1 MGRYH
6 GRASFEAFSNMKS
19 VMKKSNLMDLP
30 VRYPP
35 YTPLKEKILRLLM
48 R

>member
-6 GRASFEAFSNMKS
+6 GKYSFDTFSHVKGVLQS
-19 VMKKSNLMDLP
+19 SARVDLP

-35 YTPLKEKILRLLM
+35 YTPEKRKLARRFLK
-48 R
+48 